1 MIVTRYAVKLRVSVF
16 AMLFILLIAGP
27 AVYLTMPR
35 EGAPDVTIPMVF
47 VTASYEGT
55 APSEIENLITIP
67 LEKQFK
73 GLENLKKMT
82 SSSAEG
88 VCAVTI
94 EFLPRQNID
103 DAVQKVKDK
112 VDLAKRD
119 LPKDLDAPV
128 IQGFNFSTDIPVF
141 TFAISGDKDLER
153 IKRLAEDYQDLI
165 ETIPGVL
172 EARLFG
178 VREREIQVNAD
189 LRRLAGYR
197 IGLAEL
203 MAAVAA
209 ENATVSAGNLEIR
222 GDKFQVRVPGEFTD
236 VHRMPE
242 LVVAV
247 RDGKSVRLGDL
258 ATVADGYK
266 DLVSVSRVNGEPC
279 VSVAV
284 HKRSGENAVRVI
296 REVKAVLNR
305 NAPPP
310 GIGITYV
317 NDQSE
322 MIRLMI
328 EDLENNII
336 SGFVLVVAILLLFLG
351 VRNSV
356 LVGLAI
362 PFSLMLGFVA
372 LSLLGVT
379 LNMLV
384 LFALILTVGML
395 VDNAVVM
402 VENIY
407 RHFCGGKDR
416 LQSALDGAAE
426 VAWPVT
432 TSTLTT
438 LAAFWPLLYW
448 PDIMGQFMS
457 FLPKTTIIVLTMSLV
472 VALLVNPAICSV
484 FVQRA
489 GAGRGAEKPHATW
502 SRFMDGY
509 ERVLRGAL
517 AHRGWVTAIGFC
529 FLVFSVL
536 LYQRLDRGLELFPD
550 VEPRQAMISVRYPEG
565 TDIRTTDEALQVIE
579 RKLAGYPDIKFYLAN
594 VGSAGEWALSAASGT
609 HLGSIQME
617 FVKFGE
623 RRESSR
629 ALVDRLRGEIGFFPG
644 AEIKVDREEM
654 GPPTGAAVSIEVAG
668 DDFGELAKLSDA
680 IQRAIKDVPGLV
692 DVQDDMEDARPE
704 LRFHVDRDRAA
715 LLGLDTRTV
724 GNVLRTAINGESS
737 NKFRAGEDEFDI
749 TVRLREDQR
758 RSVDLLKEVTV
769 ATRSGA
775 LVPLASLGTFSYEGG
790 RGQIRRKDQKRVI
803 TITGAD
809 NGRGVD
815 RILGDV
821 KPRIAKLRL
830 SKGYTVT
837 YSGDTKEMNEA
848 TAFLKKAFLVALALI
863 ALILIME
870 FNSVLQPFIIM
881 FSVILSLVGVLW
893 GLILCGMRFGVIMTG
908 IGVVSLAGVVV
919 NNGIVLI
926 DCINQRKRDAG
937 NVDEAIVEAGRTRL
951 RPVLLTALTTVAG
964 LIPMA
969 VGWSFEIHAWPP
981 RLVAGAETSAW
992 WAPMAVAVIFG
1003 LTFATVLTLVQV
1015 PVMYSLMESLAAAL
1029 RRRYSVA
1036 EVRAEP
1042 GPEASGR

>member
-1 MIVTRYAVKLRVSVF
+1 MILTRYAVRFRVSVF
-16 AMLFILLIAGP
+16 AMLVILMVAGP
-27 AVYLTMPR
+27 AVYFTMPR
-35 EGAPDVTIPMVF
+35 EGAPDITIPMVF
-47 VTASYEGT
+47 VTAAYEGV
-55 APSEIENLITIP
+55 APAEIENLITIP

-88 VCAVTI
+88 VCTVTI
-94 EFLPRQNID
+94 EFLPRQDID
-103 DAVQKVKDK
+103 NAVQKVKDK

-141 TFAISGDKDLER
+141 TFAISGDRDAER
-153 IKRLAEDYQDLI
+153 LKRLAEDYQDLI
-165 ETIPGVL
+165 ETIAGVL
-172 EARLFG
+172 EARLYG
-178 VREREIQVNAD
+178 TREREIQINVD
-189 LRRLAGYR
+189 LRRLNAYG
-197 IGLAEL
+197 ISLSHL
-203 MAAVAA
+203 MAAVFA

-222 GDKFQVRVPGEFTD
+222 GDKFQVRIPGEFSD
-236 VHRMPE
+236 VHRITD

-247 RDGKSVRLGDL
+247 RDGRQIRLGE
-258 ATVADGYK
+258 VAAVLDGYK
-266 DLVSVSRVNGEPC
+266 DLVSVSRVNGAPC

-296 REVKAVLNR
+296 REVKDLLGR

-310 GIGITYV
+310 GIAITYV

-328 EDLENNII
+328 EDLENNIV
-336 SGFVLVVAILLLFLG
+336 SGFLLVVAILLLFLG

-362 PFSLMLGFVA
+362 PFSLMLGFIA
-372 LSLLGVT
+372 LSVMGIT

-384 LFALILTVGML
+384 LFSLILTVGML
-395 VDNAVVM
+395 VDNAIVM

-407 RHFCGGKDR
+407 RHYCNGKDR
-416 LQSALDGAAE
+416 LQAALDGAAE

-438 LAAFWPLLYW
+438 LAAFWPLVFW

-457 FLPKTTIIVLTMSLV
+457 FLPKTTIIVLAMSLFI
-472 VALLVNPAICSV
+472 ALVVNPAICSV
-484 FVQRA
+484 FVQRPAA
-489 GAGRGAEKPHATW
+489 GKGEEQPHAAWT
-502 SRFMDGY
+502 RFMDAY
-509 ERVLRGAL
+509 EWVLRVAL
-517 AHRGWVTAIGFC
+517 AHRWWVTSIGFV
-529 FLVFSVL
+529 FLVFSGVL
-536 LYQRLDRGLELFPD
+536 YGRLELGKELFPD
-550 VEPRQAMISVRYPEG
+550 VEPRTATLSVRFPEG
-565 TDIRTTDEALQVIE
+565 TDIQTTDAALQSIE
-579 RKLAGYPDIKFYLAN
+579 RKLASYRDIKFCLAN
-594 VGSAGEWALSAASGT
+594 AGSSGEWALSAASGT
-609 HLGSIQME
+609 HLGSIHVE
-617 FVKFGE
+617 FLKFGE
-623 RRESSR
+623 RRENSR
-629 ALVDRLRGEIGFFPG
+629 DLVERIRREIGVIPG
-644 AEIKVDREEM
+644 AEIKVERERM

-680 IQRAIKDVPGLV
+680 IQREMVTVPGLV

-724 GNVLRTAINGESS
+724 GNALRTAINGDSTS
-737 NKFRAGEDEFDI
+737 KFRAGEDEFDI

-758 RSVDLLKEVTV
+758 QSVDLLKEVKVVSRT
-769 ATRSGA
+769 GG
-775 LVPLASLGTFSYEGG
+775 LVPLASLGSFSYEGG

-803 TITGAD
+803 TITGSN

-815 RILGDV
+815 KILDDV
-821 KPRIAKLRL
+821 KLRMGKM
-830 SKGYTVT
+830 SIPKGYSVT
-837 YSGDTKEMNEA
+837 FMGDTKEMNEA
-848 TAFLKKAFLVALALI
+848 MAFLQKAFLVALALI

-881 FSVILSLVGVLW
+881 FAVILSLVGVLW
-893 GLILCGMRFGVIMTG
+893 GLILNHMPFGVIMTG

-926 DCINQRKRDAG
+926 DYINQRKKESGSVED
-937 NVDEAIVEAGRTRL
+937 AIVEAGRTRL

-969 VGWSFEIHAWPP
+969 VGWSFEIHTWPP
-981 RLVAGAETSAW
+981 KLVAGAETSAW
-992 WAPMAVAVIFG
+992 WGPMAVAVIFG

-1015 PVMYSLMESLAAAL
+1015 PVMYSLMESASAVM
-1029 RRRYSVA
+1029 RRKILNMEGKSGT
-1036 EVRAEP
+1036 
-1042 GPEASGR
+1042 GPETSQR